1 MALSKI
7 QSESINLADDFAG
20 MHFGGTG
27 SANQLDDYEE
37 GTWTPVL
44 ASATTTTYTSQ
55 VGTYC
60 KIGQL
65 VFVYFDININS
76 VGDGSTNTVGGFP
89 FTPINNDA
97 LAVSYFLSLAAS
109 PYSLQF
115 QMGVSGALAVGVTT
129 AGATIVNGM
138 TIFGNSAR
146 VIASGC
152 YRTAA

>member
-7 QSESINLADDFAG
+7 QSESMNLADDFAG

-55 VGTYC
+55 IGRYT

-65 VFVYFDININS
+65 VHVYFDLHINA
-76 VGDGSTNTVGGFP
+76 VGNGSTNTVG
-89 FTPINNDA
+89 
-97 LAVSYFLSLAAS
+97 AS
-109 PYSLQF
+109 
-115 QMGVSGALAVGVTT
+115 
-129 AGATIVNGM
+129 
-138 TIFGNSAR
+138 
-146 VIASGC
+146 IA
-152 YRTAA
+152 Y